1 MTSLQRDLL
10 QEGAGRGGE
19 GRGRDKSLP
28 FLEFKF
34 TAYTHIIAKPSIS
47 LALVQELIQYEC
59 TPKSGDPFE
68 YSIVM
73 KFHKFLTLILPRSNM
88 KLCQKWNLILK
99 ILIVHFIIDEISL
112 FISNTRR
119 RNWNFVK
126 FHRWNFR
133 SIVESTRSLRFR
145 FYMHDHYMYGPFH
158 VTKCT
163 NWNALAIQ

>member
-1 MTSLQRDLL
+1 MGFHEGERLSGLPLSKRTLSGFLMSNPNTIAKQGFLFHKYQRDLL

-88 KLCQKWNLILK
+88 KLCEK
-99 ILIVHFIIDEISL
+99 
-112 FISNTRR
+112 
-119 RNWNFVK
+119 
-126 FHRWNFR
+126 
-133 SIVESTRSLRFR
+133 
-145 FYMHDHYMYGPFH
+145 
-158 VTKCT
+158 
-163 NWNALAIQ
+163 